1 MIINIKVSIK
11 KLLEQNYQINPEI
24 TEQLFNEGILKEHI
38 CKKFLIKDEY
48 KRKAQPKEKQRVR
61 NMLAE
66 KYCISVSSVEKT
78 LFKNT

>member
-38 CKKFLIKDEY
+38 CRDLLIKEEY
-48 KRKAQPKEKQRVR
+48 KRKARPKMR
-61 NMLAE
+61 NRLKANLAD
-66 KYCISVSSVEKT
+66 KYCLSFAAVEKI
-78 LFKNT
+78 LQKQN